1 MVERIGAAKTPIIIA
16 GSGTEYAGARRH
28 SSPSPKNSRY
38 RSSPRIAVWRTQRS
52 CALPGQPGSAN
63 NHAQQAVAGAD
74 LVLAIGTRLNQQ
86 STAGYTLPQAGQAL
100 IQIDPAE
107 EVIGQ
112 NHRPTIGIVADVKL
126 ALTAALEY
134 PAPQP
139 KASRQGWIDEY
150 RQVQQAWATP
160 PERPT
165 SKVSM
170 EKVMLDMKTTLPG
183 TPFIPWTPG
192 TLPCGCTS
200 TRSSVRPT
208 RSSAQRWG
216 VWDTVCPPR
225 SVPS

>member
-1 MVERIGAAKTPIIIA
+1 M
-16 GSGTEYAGARRH
+16 
-28 SSPSPKNSRY
+28 
-38 RSSPRIAVWRTQRS
+38 
-52 CALPGQPGSAN
+52 
-63 NHAQQAVAGAD
+63 AGAD

-134 PAPQP
+134 PAPQLR
-139 KASRQGWIDEY
+139 ASRQGWIDEY

-160 PERPT
+160 RAAHQQGLHGKGDAGYEDRCRDAIHTVDAGNFALWVHKYQEFGAPDVLRPT
-165 SKVSM
+165 V
-170 EKVMLDMKTTLPG
+170 
-183 TPFIPWTPG
+183 
-192 TLPCGCTS
+192 GCM
-200 TRSSVRPT
+200 
-208 RSSAQRWG
+208 G
-216 VWDTVCPPR
+216 YGCPPR